1 MAVKNRIKKTDCNA
15 VYTESQS
22 AISAIDNKLS
32 YIFIPPSTWI
42 T

>member
-1 MAVKNRIKKTDCNA
+1 MAIKNRIKKTDCNA

-22 AISAIDNKLS
+22 AIKMHELS